1 MAGRFPGKSPARH
14 AAPGHARE
22 WVERAVADPAAAR
35 PPRRALVGGGAL
47 AVLLAAAHVANDAI
61 TSMLATL
68 LPTLQA
74 RFGLSAGM
82 LALLVAVFSF
92 SSSVT
97 QPLFGALSDRLG
109 RRPLAAFGLVLSVSL
124 LSLMAVAPSV
134 WTLLGLL
141 VVGGLG
147 SAAFHPAGTS
157 IARAAAGEA
166 GGRREFA
173 VGLFSAGGMLG
184 LALGPVLVLAVTTTL
199 GLGYTPWLMVPG
211 LVLGVLVNLVAPASS
226 RPQQP
231 RASSARVLDVPSLR
245 RLLAGPVGL
254 LCVAGILMEVAFV
267 TFTSG
272 MPLWLVARRGV
283 ARDAALLGWTL
294 TTFYLAAALG
304 GLAAGALSRRVD
316 RRRLV
321 AGSMALA
328 PLPLVAVFA
337 LEPGTPLFF
346 GAVGLA
352 GALANAG
359 FPLLIVSAQ
368 DLAPDAEATASGMLM
383 GLTVGAAGVLYAG
396 IGQLQ
401 EVVGLTPAMGVSY
414 LTLIPG
420 AALAHAVLARH
431 RSGPGPTSLRCS

>member
-1 MAGRFPGKSPARH
+1 
-14 AAPGHARE
+14 
-22 WVERAVADPAAAR
+22 
-35 PPRRALVGGGAL
+35 
-47 AVLLAAAHVANDAI
+47 VLLAAAHVANDAI
-61 TSMLATL
+61 TSMLSTL
-68 LPTLQA
+68 LPTLQL

-82 LALLVAVFSF
+82 LAVLVAVFSF

-109 RRPLAAFGLVLSVSL
+109 RRSLAAFGLVLSVSL

-157 IARAAAGEA
+157 IARAS
-166 GGRREFA
+166 GGNKELA
-173 VGLFSAGGMLG
+173 VGMFSAGGMLG

-211 LVLGVLVNLVAPASS
+211 IVLGMIVNVVAP
-226 RPQQP
+226 PN
-231 RASSARVLDVPSLR
+231 RAPGNGAVSAPAGSQARRFDARVVRQLV
-245 RLLAGPVGL
+245 AGPVGL
-254 LCVAGILMEVAFV
+254 LCLAGILMEVAFV

-272 MPLWLVARRGV
+272 VPLWLVVHRGV

-294 TTFYLAAALG
+294 TAFYLAAAVG
-304 GLAAGALSRRVD
+304 GLAAGALSRRVA

-328 PLPLVAVFA
+328 PLPLLAVFA

-346 GAVGLA
+346 GAVLLA

-368 DLAPDAEATASGMLM
+368 DLAPEAEATASGMLM

-396 IGQLQ
+396 VGQLQ
-401 EVVGLTPAMGVSY
+401 ERIGLTPAMGLSY
-414 LTLIPG
+414 ATLIPG
-420 AALAHAVLARH
+420 AILAYAVLARYQAAESA
-431 RSGPGPTSLRCS
+431 RA